1 MNFTAADT
9 SDEILANFQ
18 GPTLHY
24 NILMPLRYSSVYYM
38 YIVQT
43 SFMYMNLYTYKL

>member
-9 SDEILANFQ
+9 SDEIHANFQ

-24 NILMPLRYSSVYYM
+24 NILMPSHAAAVYIY
-38 YIVQT
+38 
-43 SFMYMNLYTYKL
+43 LYKPHLCI